1 MEGLGGFLIFGLG
14 LAVYLL
20 PTIVGS
26 SKSNIGAI
34 FVLNLFLGWTLIG
47 WVVALVWA
55 MTNDE
60 KPIQAGAKAN
70 RYDQLQKLDELRT
83 NGVITTEE
91 FIAEKEKV
99 MRA

>member
-1 MEGLGGFLIFGLG
+1 MEGLGGFLLFGIG
-14 LAVYLL
+14 IAVYLL

-55 MTNDE
+55 LTNDDP
-60 KPIQAGAKAN
+60 KVVAPQPDKI
-70 RYDQLQKLDELRT
+70 DQLKKLKELKDSGVLTETEYTTQKAKILS
-83 NGVITTEE
+83 
-91 FIAEKEKV
+91 
-99 MRA
+99 